1 MASIIPALAISGAL
15 LGVPTVATLGGNAAP
30 AVPPVRTI
38 NLDAPGALEAVAATN
53 PRHYR
58 KLVEILRVSSEIDCI
73 AMPAR
78 LYVRF
83 GATGSCTAPNL
94 LMTSFP
100 AKRHVRLQL
109 EDVAYEA
116 NVVIRSSPGE
126 LVPVED
132 WMRARP

>member
-1 MASIIPALAISGAL
+1 MASIIPALTLAGAL
-15 LGVPTVATLGGNAAP
+15 LGVPTVATPGGDAAP

-38 NLDAPGALEAVAATN
+38 NLDAPGALDAVAAAN

-58 KLVEILRVSSEIDCI
+58 KLVEILRVSGRIDCI

-109 EDVAYEA
+109 DDIAYEA
-116 NVVIRSSPGE
+116 NVVIRGSPGE
-126 LVPVED
+126 LIPAD
-132 WMRARP
+132 